1 MLGTIDR
8 AGRIIIPK
16 AIRQRLGL
24 TGGQALEI
32 REREGRIEI
41 EAAPTPMALE
51 KRGGMLVAV
60 PEAELPSLSDDL
72 VRDTL
77 EGTRR

>member
-1 MLGTIDR
+1 MIGTIDR

-16 AIRQRLGL
+16 AIREHLGL

-32 REREGRIEI
+32 RERAGRIEI

-51 KRGGMLVAV
+51 EHGGMLVAV
-60 PEAELPSLSDDL
+60 S
-72 VRDTL
+72 
-77 EGTRR
+77 

>member
-1 MLGTIDR
+1 MIGTIDR

-16 AIRQRLGL
+16 AIREHLGL

-41 EAAPTPMALE
+41 EAAPAPMALE
-51 KRGGMLVAV
+51 ERDGVMVAV
-60 PEAELPSLSDDL
+60 PEVELPSLSDDL

>member
-16 AIRQRLGL
+16 AIREHLGL

-41 EAAPTPMALE
+41 EAAPTPMVLQQ
-51 KRGGMLVAV
+51 RGGMLVAV